1 MVSLDGSIVI
11 QIINF
16 LVVIWA
22 LNMVLYK
29 PIRGILMQRQDK
41 VTGLE
46 QNISAL
52 SNEAEEQDKAFG
64 IGIRE
69 ARARGQREKE
79 SMLEG
84 ATAEEK
90 EILTRI
96 NERAQSE
103 LAEIKIKIAKEV
115 DTARGVLQNQV
126 GDFAAAITQK
136 ILGRAV

>member
-1 MVSLDGSIVI
+1 
-11 QIINF
+11 
-16 LVVIWA
+16 
-22 LNMVLYK
+22 
-29 PIRGILMQRQDK
+29 
-41 VTGLE
+41 LE

-115 DTARGVLQNQV
+115 DSARAVLQNQV

>member
-1 MVSLDGSIVI
+1 MVSLDGSLFI

-41 VTGLE
+41 VSGLE
-46 QNISAL
+46 QNIAAL
-52 SNEAEEQDKAFG
+52 SGEAEEQNNAYG

-79 SMLEG
+79 IMLE
-84 ATAEEK
+84 AASAEEK
-90 EILTRI
+90 EILSRI

-103 LAEIKIKIAKEV
+103 LAEIKTKIVKEV

-126 GDFAAAITQK
+126 DDFAAAITQK